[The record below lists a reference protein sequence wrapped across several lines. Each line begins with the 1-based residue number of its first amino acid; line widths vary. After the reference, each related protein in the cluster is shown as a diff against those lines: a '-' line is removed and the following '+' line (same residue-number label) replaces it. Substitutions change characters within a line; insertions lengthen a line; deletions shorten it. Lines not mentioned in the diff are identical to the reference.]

1 MYQKEMPYLQI
12 LVRAFYAFCANNS
25 FDFVKK
31 EDILK
36 TFMCNHR
43 AHKSCK
49 CCINASKIKSNKKQY
64 SLD

>member
-1 MYQKEMPYLQI
+1 MPFLQI
-12 LVRAFYAFCANNS
+12 LIKTFHAFCANNS

-43 AHKSCK
+43 ARKFCK
-49 CCINASKIKSNKKQY
+49 FCINASKIKAEKQQY
-64 SLD
+64 LLD

>member
-1 MYQKEMPYLQI
+1 MHL
-12 LVRAFYAFCANNS
+12 FCANNS

-36 TFMCNHR
+36 TFMCNRR
-43 AHKSCK
+43 ARKFCK
-49 CCINASKIKSNKKQY
+49 FCINASKIKAGKQQY